1 MNTTLYKSLTP
12 ELQQKFRNVKVLLS
26 DVDGVLTDG
35 TIFMGN
41 HIELK
46 QFNVLDGLGLGIIKE
61 NGIHVGWISN
71 RYSPATTARAQD
83 LGIEFLFQEK
93 GNKLQ
98 FAEEILSKTSLSWA
112 DTCYIGDDIVDLCIF
127 RHTQLAI
134 SVANAHPMAKEI
146 SHYVTT
152 KAGGKGAV
160 REVCELILQA
170 QDKWDNIEILKRGL

>member
-1 MNTTLYKSLTP
+1 MSTALYKSLTP
-12 ELQQKFRNVKVLLS
+12 ELQQKFRNVKVLLT

-41 HIELK
+41 NIELK

-98 FAEEILSKTSLSWA
+98 FAEEIL
-112 DTCYIGDDIVDLCIF
+112 
-127 RHTQLAI
+127 
-134 SVANAHPMAKEI
+134 
-146 SHYVTT
+146 
-152 KAGGKGAV
+152 
-160 REVCELILQA
+160 
-170 QDKWDNIEILKRGL
+170 